1 MSIKSLFIQTFY
13 VEFDF
18 LMLFGSFEVMLKP
31 AAKPLSESA
40 EDYLERIQELMER
53 QGFVRVS
60 DLAEE
65 LLLGKASVSSMI
77 QRLSRLGLLNSQR
90 YRGFTLTKE
99 GLAKAQAIR
108 ERHAVLTDFF
118 QILGVTSKVAQ
129 MDIEGIEHHLSSET
143 VVKLKKLVSK
153 LQKSKIKN

>member
-1 MSIKSLFIQTFY
+1 
-13 VEFDF
+13 
-18 LMLFGSFEVMLKP
+18 MLKL
-31 AAKPLSESA
+31 AHKPLSENA

-65 LLLGKASVSSMI
+65 LRLGKASVSSMI
-77 QRLSRLGLLNSQR
+77 QRLAQLGLVNNQR

-99 GLAKAQAIR
+99 GLIKAQAIR

-118 QILGVTSKVAQ
+118 KILDVTNQVAQ
-129 MDIEGIEHHLSSET
+129 RDIEGIEHQLSSET
-143 VVKLKKLVSK
+143 VIKLKKLVAK
-153 LQKSKIKN
+153 LQNSQR